1 MNARLPQTPIDA
13 EQAIGQIAVQ
23 LPGSTAIFR
32 RLKLDFCCGGQVSL
46 RQSCAAKGLDL
57 QTVVD
62 ELSILQNV
70 NLFSKS
76 MKKTGRI
83 FLKMKLFGVLFVVT
97 KPQQISGLLLSKLN
111 MQKRK
116 PSLLFKEKYTM
127 L

>member
-1 MNARLPQTPIDA
+1 MFEDLIKEMERLNGQSLSVPIDSD
-13 EQAIGQIAVQ
+13 EKGYTDKQC
-23 LPGSTAIFR
+23 PSEECEFIF
-32 RLKLDFCCGGQVSL
+32 K
-46 RQSCAAKGLDL
+46 
-57 QTVVD
+57 
-62 ELSILQNV
+62 V
-70 NLFSKS
+70 NEE
-76 MKKTGRI
+76 TGRI